1 MKKVSTQS
9 NKTERFL
16 FALSPIDRKALELL
30 ADYENMALAETLRFL
45 IRREAKDLGFWPTKV
60 GEHEQISI

>member
-1 MKKVSTQS
+1 MKKISANT

-30 ADYENMALAETLRFL
+30 ADYENVALSELLRFL
-45 IRREAKDLGFWPTKV
+45 IRREAKELGFWPPKV
-60 GEHEQISI
+60 REHEQISI